1 MDKDGDDDEKLEVAG
16 KTVEVVGKSLWEW
29 GLLVVVVVVVRPITG
44 GSWLLLCNTSLL
56 TNLCKLVCSTPLLLP
71 SSLQTLASYKEQSR
85 VGDVNDSGDHD
96 YGYDYAF

>member
-1 MDKDGDDDEKLEVAG
+1 MGL
-16 KTVEVVGKSLWEW
+16 VG
-29 GLLVVVVVVVRPITG
+29 GGGGGGQVNNR

-85 VGDVNDSGDHD
+85 VGDVNDNGDHD
-96 YGYDYAF
+96 YDCDYAF